1 MASEVVQALIGRL
14 PHFIPGAVL
23 HNHVRHPVMGHVYP
37 AVIPANSV
45 QNEKDNNDYGTCD
58 NKYSVE
64 GLLLLDLSPD
74 EMKMFDYFE
83 DEGVDYI
90 CKRVD
95 VQLPQT
101 AAVDGIDTSFL
112 RKSAFTEGYNIIEA
126 NAYIWALGRDKLD
139 ITRLWDYDAFRK
151 NSLDWYLESTVIP
164 CRKSFLDGK
173 L

>member
-37 AVIPANSV
+37 AVIPANSA
-45 QNEKDNNDYGTCD
+45 QTDQGNNDYGACN
-58 NKYSVE
+58 NKHTVE
-64 GLLLLDLSPD
+64 GLLLLNLSPE

-95 VQLPQT
+95 VHLSQT
-101 AAVDGIDTSFL
+101 AAVNGIATSLL
-112 RKSAFTEGYNIIEA
+112 RKSALGEGYNIIEA

-139 ITRLWDYDAFRK
+139 TTRLWDYDAFRQ